1 SKSFGD
7 QKLFDNIS
15 FQINLQ
21 EKVGLVGRNGYGKTT
36 LLRML
41 INEDEPDNG
50 SISIPK
56 NYKSGYVKQNL
67 RFTQDTILKEGKLGL
82 PDDEKNDLW
91 KIEKI
96 LFGLGFNKDIISQ
109 YPLNLSGGFQVRLNL
124 AKTLLSN
131 PDLLL
136 LDEPT
141 NYLDITSIRWLTG
154 FLQNW
159 KGELILITHDR
170 TFMDKIVTHI
180 MAIHRKKIKKMKG
193 ATENVYF
200 QIAKEEEIYEK
211 ERLNDEKK
219 RKSSEIF
226 ISRFRAKARL
236 GGLVQSR
243 IKMLAK
249 QGKKEK
255 LEQVK
260 DLDFRFRYKNFKA
273 QTLATMENISFSY
286 EKDKPLINDLSFF
299 VGKKDR
305 IAVVGPNGK
314 GKSTLLRLMMGELKP
329 NSGKIKDHNFLSTG
343 YFGQTNKEKLHP
355 DHTVEEEIAL
365 SHPKKDRQDA
375 RNICGALL
383 FEGDDALKKINVISG
398 GEKSRVL
405 LGKILVS
412 EVNMLLLDEPT
423 NHLDME
429 SCDALL
435 AAIDD
440 FEGAVV
446 IVTHN
451 EMFLHAIAERL
462 IVFDGR
468 KVFLYE
474 GKYADFLNKIGWSTE
489 EEPGSPN
496 INENTTIPKMNTKE
510 LRKQKAEIIQEKSKV
525 IKPIEIKIHKLEE
538 HLHELE
544 NENELL
550 QTQLIKASEESE
562 GKIIGELSIKI
573 NNIQNKISQEYAEL
587 DKILH
592 EHEAQSKLYDKKLN
606 SIS

>member
-1 SKSFGD
+1 
-7 QKLFDNIS
+7 
-15 FQINLQ
+15 
-21 EKVGLVGRNGYGKTT
+21 
-36 LLRML
+36 
-41 INEDEPDNG
+41 
-50 SISIPK
+50 
-56 NYKSGYVKQNL
+56 
-67 RFTQDTILKEGKLGL
+67 
-82 PDDEKNDLW
+82 
-91 KIEKI
+91 
-96 LFGLGFNKDIISQ
+96 
-109 YPLNLSGGFQVRLNL
+109 
-124 AKTLLSN
+124 
-131 PDLLL
+131 
-136 LDEPT
+136 
-141 NYLDITSIRWLTG
+141 
-154 FLQNW
+154 
-159 KGELILITHDR
+159 
-170 TFMDKIVTHI
+170 
-180 MAIHRKKIKKMKG
+180 
-193 ATENVYF
+193 
-200 QIAKEEEIYEK
+200 
-211 ERLNDEKK
+211 
-219 RKSSEIF
+219 
-226 ISRFRAKARL
+226 
-236 GGLVQSR
+236 
-243 IKMLAK
+243 
-249 QGKKEK
+249 
-255 LEQVK
+255 
-260 DLDFRFRYKNFKA
+260 
-273 QTLATMENISFSY
+273 
-286 EKDKPLINDLSFF
+286 
-299 VGKKDR
+299 
-305 IAVVGPNGK
+305 
-314 GKSTLLRLMMGELKP
+314 
-329 NSGKIKDHNFLSTG
+329 
-343 YFGQTNKEKLHP
+343 
-355 DHTVEEEIAL
+355 
-365 SHPKKDRQDA
+365 
-375 RNICGALL
+375 
-383 FEGDDALKKINVISG
+383 
-398 GEKSRVL
+398 
-405 LGKILVS
+405 
-412 EVNMLLLDEPT
+412 MLLLDEPT